1 MLSLVDRL
9 SNDGQARSV
18 TRTQLDRDRDQD
30 RRRPPAS
37 GDVQIRAAAAAD
49 CEGIRSFVAALSLR
63 ARFLRF
69 FTAASEPSSAV
80 LRRMCG
86 AAPTSDVLVATEDGA
101 IVGHAMAVDLVAPDG
116 SATTDLGLV
125 VADRWQN
132 RGVGSEMF
140 RRLTERAA
148 ARGVRAAVM
157 DVLPENRQML
167 SIIDRYWGHAG
178 YEFSAGS
185 VIVRV
190 PLADQLPDQAP
201 QAAEA
206 AVTHPSGPPDAL
218 AAFGPV
224 RPSTGRRSRRR
235 TWRAPPGA

>member
-18 TRTQLDRDRDQD
+18 TRTQLDRDRNRSQD
-30 RRRPPAS
+30 HEQGRPS
-37 GDVQIRAAAAAD
+37 GRVDVQIRAAAATD
-49 CEGIRSFVAALSLR
+49 CEGIKSFVAGLTLR

-69 FTAASEPSSAV
+69 FTPASPPSSAV

-86 AAPTSDVLVATEDGA
+86 AAPVSDVLVATEDGA
-101 IVGHAMAVDLVAPDG
+101 IVGHAMAVDGIGPDG

-140 RRLTERAA
+140 LRLTERAA

-157 DVLPENRQML
+157 DVLPENHQML
-167 SIIDRYWGHAG
+167 SIINRHWGHPG
-178 YEFSAGS
+178 YQFSSGS

-190 PLADQLPDQAP
+190 ALADRCPAP
-201 QAAEA
+201 AAGAPGGDRDGSVRA
-206 AVTHPSGPPDAL
+206 A
-218 AAFGPV
+218 
-224 RPSTGRRSRRR
+224 
-235 TWRAPPGA
+235 

>member
-18 TRTQLDRDRDQD
+18 TRTQLDREGDQHQD
-30 RRRPPAS
+30 QRRPPAS

-69 FTAASEPSSAV
+69 FTPASEPSSAV

-157 DVLPENRQML
+157 DVLPENHQML
-167 SIIDRYWGHAG
+167 AIIDRHWGHAG

-190 PLADQLPDQAP
+190 PLADQPPGQAP
-201 QAAEA
+201 G
-206 AVTHPSGPPDAL
+206 T
-218 AAFGPV
+218 V

>member
-1 MLSLVDRL
+1 
-9 SNDGQARSV
+9 V
-18 TRTQLDRDRDQD
+18 TRTQLDRGRNQDQEL
-30 RRRPPAS
+30 RPSPAS
-37 GDVQIRAAAAAD
+37 GDVQIRAGSVAD
-49 CEGIRSFVAALSLR
+49 CEGIKSFVAGLSLR

-69 FTAASEPSSAV
+69 FTPASPPSSAV

-86 AAPTSDVLVATEDGA
+86 AAPTSDVLVATQDGA
-101 IVGHAMAVDLVAPDG
+101 IVAHAMAVDAVAEDG

-132 RGVGSEMF
+132 RGVGSEMV

-148 ARGVRAAVM
+148 ARGVHAAVM

-167 SIIDRYWGHAG
+167 SIIDRHWGRAG

-190 PLADQLPDQAP
+190 PLADQLRANRPP
-201 QAAEA
+201 AAA
-206 AVTHPSGPPDAL
+206 
-218 AAFGPV
+218 
-224 RPSTGRRSRRR
+224 
-235 TWRAPPGA
+235 